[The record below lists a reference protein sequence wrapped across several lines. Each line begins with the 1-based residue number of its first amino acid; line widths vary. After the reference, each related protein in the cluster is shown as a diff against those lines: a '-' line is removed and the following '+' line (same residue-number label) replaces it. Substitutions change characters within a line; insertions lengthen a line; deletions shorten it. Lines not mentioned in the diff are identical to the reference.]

1 MNHDHSDTRFTTVCA
16 LRRRSAARVFTA
28 ALLVAGAWQVTACE
42 CHVVDDSPAG
52 EDSTSTTTTGGA
64 GGDDGGESGDGGATA
79 STGVGGGKSTGTGGR
94 DSESTTTTGGGGAGG
109 TGGGVSPGK
118 MGMTWRK
125 YFHDAAL
132 GQDKVG
138 CTGDCNAYIGDTA
151 CTESRPILC
160 IAKDGSGSNGF
171 VPSFY
176 DGWAAG
182 NIGLTPP
189 VAGTTL
195 TSLAA
200 ANEQCVSTF
209 GAGWEMA
216 EHHDGGGGWAWRA
229 YGNINDL
236 YNVSVVPHDP
246 NNRFWVHINDQPG
259 NCWDP

>member
-1 MNHDHSDTRFTTVCA
+1 MNHDHSATLFTTICA
-16 LRRRSAARVFTA
+16 LRRRGAARAFTA
-28 ALLVAGAWQVTACE
+28 ALMICGAWQVTACQF
-42 CHVVDDSPAG
+42 HGYDDSPAG
-52 EDSTSTTTTGGA
+52 EGSTSTTTTDGE
-64 GGDDGGESGDGGATA
+64 GGDDGGESGDGEAAAPTGAAVAVTA
-79 STGVGGGKSTGTGGR
+79 ARSTP
-94 DSESTTTTGGGGAGG
+94 TTGGSGGA
-109 TGGGVSPGK
+109 GGGVSPGK

-125 YFHDAAL
+125 YFHDDAL

-138 CTGDCNAYIGDTA
+138 CTGDCGAYVGDTA

-171 VPSFY
+171 APSFY

-200 ANEQCVSTF
+200 ANAQCVSTF
-209 GAGWEMA
+209 GAGWQMA

-236 YNVSVVPHDP
+236 YDISVASHDP

-259 NCWDP
+259 NCWNP